1 MRRPYKHVH
10 RRGSSRTAPT
20 ATNDDVIRFS
30 CTLCRMVCMVDA
42 VIVLIFL
49 LVCVFLVTGV
59 AQLFFRTPF
68 VRTSPA
74 VARAMVKLAK
84 LKARE
89 TAVDIGAGDAAI
101 LLAAERSCS
110 RIRARGY
117 EIGLGIWM
125 MGKLRTLLTGSNVR
139 LLWRDGLKAS
149 VRDADVVFL
158 YLGSNMMKECAVK
171 FDKELARGTRVV
183 SNTFR
188 FHDRKPLAQKIVST
202 WTGKKKI
209 YLYKW

>member
-1 MRRPYKHVH
+1 M
-10 RRGSSRTAPT
+10 
-20 ATNDDVIRFS
+20 
-30 CTLCRMVCMVDA
+30 LWMVD
-42 VIVLIFL
+42 VSIVLIFL
-49 LVCVFLVTGV
+49 FVCVFLATGI
-59 AQLFFRTPF
+59 AQIFFRTPF
-68 VRTSPA
+68 VRTQAS
-74 VARAMVKLAK
+74 VARAMIQLAK
-84 LKARE
+84 LKGKE
-89 TAVDIGAGDAAI
+89 TVVDIGAGDATI
-101 LLAAERSCS
+101 LLAAERSCPK
-110 RIRARGY
+110 IRARGY

-125 MGKLRTLLTGSNVR
+125 MGKLRTFLSGSKVR